1 MDKLRKFMTGR
12 YGGDQL
18 SNYLLVLSVV
28 LAIISRIMG
37 ISALDTISYIPLFL
51 ALYRM
56 FSKDINKR
64 RMENYKFTMFISP
77 IYSKYKKIQSRIK
90 DSRTHK
96 YYKCSTC
103 KTTLRV
109 PKAKGKI
116 LITCPKCGEKFV
128 KNT

>member
-1 MDKLRKFMTGR
+1 MDKLRRFMTGR

-28 LAIISRIMG
+28 LAIISRI
-37 ISALDTISYIPLFL
+37 
-51 ALYRM
+51 
-56 FSKDINKR
+56 
-64 RMENYKFTMFISP
+64 
-77 IYSKYKKIQSRIK
+77 K

-96 YYKCSTC
+96 YYKCSTY

-116 LITCPKCGEKFV
+116 VITCPKCREKFV